1 MRILADENMPERAVN
16 LLRRA
21 GHDVRWV
28 METDRGAL
36 DPPLLA
42 AATAERRLLIT
53 YDKDFGDLLF
63 QDGSSAPYGILLF
76 RMHSDVPPYARAEFV
91 YRTVG
96 IRDPWPPGLWTIQ
109 IRHSE

>member
-1 MRILADENMPERAVN
+1 MPERAVN
-16 LLRRA
+16 LLRGS
-21 GHDVRWV
+21 GHDVLWIR
-28 METDRGAL
+28 ETDRGSL
-36 DPPLLA
+36 DPSLLA

-63 QDGSSAPYGILLF
+63 RDGSSAPYGILLF
-76 RMHSDVPPYARAEFV
+76 RMHGDVPPYARAEFV

-109 IRHSE
+109 IRHSD